1 MQPCRPTAPLPLPS
15 DRGCADALGAN
26 TRVKSITIIST
37 QSVLHHTGSSKENP
51 TALASRHKRNRPP
64 RFAGRQAAGGRAH
77 RATMAALQLERPSHG
92 RTDRLAQ
99 PARPESSSGTIPHL
113 KRYMCVRIILVPRTA
128 CSAHEGCGDRRGGA
142 SHMLDTGSAAPCSVS
157 PEPSSPSAF
166 RMQDVVAPQHA
177 PVLLLGV

>member
-15 DRGCADALGAN
+15 DRGCAHALGAN
-26 TRVKSITIIST
+26 TRVKSITIIAT
-37 QSVLHHTGSSKENP
+37 QSVSHHTGSSKENP
-51 TALASRHKRNRPP
+51 TALASRHKRTAHPGSQGGKLQVGVPIEPQWRPYNSSAP
-64 RFAGRQAAGGRAH
+64 HMDGLIG
-77 RATMAALQLERPSHG
+77 LPSRP
-92 RTDRLAQ
+92 
-99 PARPESSSGTIPHL
+99 RPESSSGKIPHL
-113 KRYMCVRIILVPRTA
+113 KRYMCIRIILVPRTA

-166 RMQDVVAPQHA
+166 GMQDVIAPQHA